1 MKTLTLATF
10 NVREFTKPHKQQ
22 QLIRDV
28 TRYRMMDV
36 CVIQETKVQHLSDTS
51 SDNHRVIFETEPLH
65 YGNGFIVSPQL
76 KTMFA
81 GNGMCQIELVFYKSS
96 YPTPKSAHTT
106 SKKHLQHSRTV

>member
-10 NVREFTKPHKQQ
+10 SVREFTKPHKQQ

-51 SDNHRVIFETEPLH
+51 SDNHRVIFEPPH

-76 KTMFA
+76 KTMFTSI
-81 GNGMCQIELVFYKSS
+81 GMCQIELVFYKSS

>member
-36 CVIQETKVQHLSDTS
+36 CVIQETKVSIYQIHLWIITES
-51 SDNHRVIFETEPLH
+51 S
-65 YGNGFIVSPQL
+65 L
-76 KTMFA
+76 KL
-81 GNGMCQIELVFYKSS
+81 NL
-96 YPTPKSAHTT
+96 HTT
-106 SKKHLQHSRTV
+106 VMVSLSLRN